1 MKGNVHS
8 IESMGTVDGPGI
20 RTVIFL
26 QGCPLRCKYCHNPD
40 TQEFGEG
47 KPTEATELV
56 EKIRRFIPYHKAS
69 GGGVTF
75 SGGEPLAQPEFLT
88 ECLKLCK
95 EAGIHTCIDTSGA
108 GNGNYDE
115 LLKYTDLA
123 LCDIKEITEDAFG
136 KLCGGSLA
144 RTEEFIRACEQHG
157 VPLWIRHVVVP
168 GLTDGREHLLGLK
181 EYISKLRGV
190 QRVELLPYHTLGA
203 HKYAAMGRKY
213 ALEGVPPMDAELCGK
228 LQKEIFDGE

>member
-1 MKGNVHS
+1 MKGYVHS

-20 RTVIFL
+20 RTVVFL

-40 TQEFGEG
+40 TQEFGCG
-47 KPTEATELV
+47 KLTDAEELADKV
-56 EKIRRFIPYHKAS
+56 KRFIPYHKAS

-95 EAGIHTCIDTSGA
+95 KAGIHTCIDTAGA
-108 GNGNYDE
+108 GNGHYDE
-115 LLKYTDLA
+115 LLEYTDLA
-123 LCDIKEITEDAFG
+123 LCDIKDVTEERFG
-136 KLCGGSLA
+136 ALCGGSLE
-144 RTEEFIRACEQHG
+144 RTMTFIRACENRG

-168 GLTDGREHLLGLK
+168 GLTDGREHLLELK
-181 EYISKLRGV
+181 KLVSKLRGV

-213 ALEGVPPMDAELCGK
+213 ELEGVQPMDAKLCSEM
-228 LQKEIFDGE
+228 QREFFDGD